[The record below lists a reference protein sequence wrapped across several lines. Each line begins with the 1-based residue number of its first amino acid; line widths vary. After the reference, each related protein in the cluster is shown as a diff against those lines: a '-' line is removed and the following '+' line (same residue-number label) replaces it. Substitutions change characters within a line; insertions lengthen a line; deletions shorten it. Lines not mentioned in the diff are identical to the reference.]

1 LAEVFPLIGSFLCVD
16 LGVHLDLRRRRLQLP
31 HPGELPDCRQVAPGY
46 ALEDPRLPHR
56 EAGFHA
62 ACLQYS
68 VVIDQLSGIR
78 LEDFCQVADYG
89 GGMPRSLQIL
99 RARTSAISEWRGT
112 GTVALLPGLCQI
124 EWLPPSRFREHPWR
138 RMRFSRSR
146 CFTHPRESGSG
157 SLRSCCCPKVPP
169 YTCGPEAANPLIAIL
184 E

>member
-99 RARTSAISEWRGT
+99 RARTSAISVWQGT
-112 GTVALLPGLCQI
+112 GTVAL
-124 EWLPPSRFREHPWR
+124 F
-138 RMRFSRSR
+138 
-146 CFTHPRESGSG
+146 
-157 SLRSCCCPKVPP
+157 
-169 YTCGPEAANPLIAIL
+169 
-184 E
+184 